1 MFLQMLD
8 TQYRMHP
15 DICEFPSLQFYNGN
29 IKTGEGVLA
38 QTTKKWHKDKASHA
52 ASLCIHT
59 VAGSDHQ
66 CWAQDRAVSLNRTVF
81 RATQSARLHRETVW
95 V

>member
-1 MFLQMLD
+1 MPLSLQMLD

-29 IKTGEGVLA
+29 IKTGCGVLA

-52 ASLCIHT
+52 VLLCIQVLPSQTTH
-59 VAGSDHQ
+59 AGLKAGLSH
-66 CWAQDRAVSLNRTVF
+66 
-81 RATQSARLHRETVW
+81 
-95 V
+95 

>member
-1 MFLQMLD
+1 MQICLQMLD

-38 QTTKKWHKDKASHA
+38 QTTKKWHKDKASRA
-52 ASLCIHT
+52 A
-59 VAGSDHQ
+59 A
-66 CWAQDRAVSLNRTVF
+66 
-81 RATQSARLHRETVW
+81 
-95 V
+95 

>member
-1 MFLQMLD
+1 MPLFLQMLD

-52 ASLCIHT
+52 AQLYVNLPRPPILASRQGRPAEQKWVT
-59 VAGSDHQ
+59 GD
-66 CWAQDRAVSLNRTVF
+66 AVNQ
-81 RATQSARLHRETVW
+81 AAP
-95 V
+95 